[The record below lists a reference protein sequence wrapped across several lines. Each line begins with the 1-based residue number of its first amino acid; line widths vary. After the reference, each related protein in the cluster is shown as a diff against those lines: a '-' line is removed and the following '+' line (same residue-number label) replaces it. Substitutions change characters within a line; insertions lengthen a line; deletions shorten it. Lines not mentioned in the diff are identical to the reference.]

1 MHTRHFILRCAAVLL
16 LAAPTVSTAAT
27 TLPLSAATRFADDRT
42 TGQALF
48 DEGDYAAAL
57 PYLQREAKAGNN
69 ESLVILAYLYRYG
82 KGTKADAA
90 IAMNLYNRGMERD
103 VAECYL
109 RAGEMYEKGEG
120 VKKDGAKAFGLY
132 TQAAEKGHTEAQWT
146 LGECHR
152 EGRCGLTPDTA
163 AAIAFYEKAA
173 KAGYMYELLAMM
185 YDSDAL
191 GPGRAADAF
200 RWYTAY
206 PTDRYTAAGR
216 YRLAQ
221 LYAQGLGTQP
231 DAEKALDI
239 LKTLDTPEAETL
251 RDSLVQSLK
260 KTAAEFEGGQAAL
273 MRYLGSHIKY
283 PSVALE
289 NGVQGTVLVQ
299 FTVKADGITVYS
311 SDGMIYV
318 SGAEADTRADVYQ
331 MSGNLVYTGNVASM
345 QSRTFAT
352 GLYIVRISGNA
363 YKVIVK

>member
-120 VKKDGAKAFGLY
+120 VKKDGAKAIGLY
-132 TQAAEKGHTEAQWT
+132 TQAAEKGHAEAQWT

-152 EGRCGLTPDTA
+152 DGRCGLTPDTA

-191 GPGRAADAF
+191 GPGHAADAF

-221 LYAQGLGTQP
+221 LYAQGRGTQP

-239 LKTLDTPEAETL
+239 LKALDTPEAETL
-251 RDSLVQSLK
+251 HDSLAQNLK

-299 FTVKADGITVYS
+299 FTVKADGSVAGVSVKKSVDPFLDREAVRVVKSLPRFKPAKLGSKPVDS
-311 SDGMIYV
+311 SFV
-318 SGAEADTRADVYQ
+318 VP
-331 MSGNLVYTGNVASM
+331 VAFRL
-345 QSRTFAT
+345 Q
-352 GLYIVRISGNA
+352 
-363 YKVIVK
+363 